1 MPKYSILIIKRR
13 SKAETYYDRWTKR
26 TWQMIKV
33 INMHAYVI
41 RFYKITIKQKDV
53 KPCIWKMNKDLR

>member
-13 SKAETYYDRWTKR
+13 SKAGTYYDRWTKR